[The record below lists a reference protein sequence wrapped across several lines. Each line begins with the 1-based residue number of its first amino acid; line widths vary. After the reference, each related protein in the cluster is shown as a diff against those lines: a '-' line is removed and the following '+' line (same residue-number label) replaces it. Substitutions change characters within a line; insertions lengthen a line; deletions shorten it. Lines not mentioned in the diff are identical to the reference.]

1 MKVLP
6 VTVSLP
12 ALPVTVLRA
21 PPSQQQSPVVGG
33 DQVSLSEQGL
43 ATAKTKNEIWALHA
57 RIYGPRG
64 LDQQVGAEYRALG
77 SEAFKKLLPPTHY
90 SPADTERFTKTL
102 KYLDSIEKLRGTETK
117 FDENPFWGMGRDELA
132 AIEMDEQGY
141 TKEERYAACRAKSE
155 LDNMYFVKL
164 GDYYSSTQ
172 DHRPL
177 LKGYLEY
184 LDNLTPVE
192 RLNYPESERTAVA
205 ARLAA
210 AEDELGSLPADF
222 SLWKY
227 IDWDPKGRLNF
238 EAMFAPAHDE
248 LGFTNEAGADAR
260 EPAQA
265 DEVGMRDA
273 QAAVEGTGNAEV

>member
-12 ALPVTVLRA
+12 ALPVTVLRSS
-21 PPSQQQSPVVGG
+21 PSQQQLPVVDG

-77 SEAFKKLLPPTHY
+77 SEEFKRLPPPEGY
-90 SPADTERFTKTL
+90 SAADAERFTKTL
-102 KYLDSIEKLRGTETK
+102 RYLDGIYKLSGVETK

-132 AIEMDEQGY
+132 AIEMDEAGY
-141 TKEERYAACRAKSE
+141 TKEERYAAFRAKGA
-155 LDNMYFVKL
+155 LDNMFFTRLAEYTT
-164 GDYYSSTQ
+164 STH
-172 DHRPL
+172 DHRPME
-177 LKGYLEY
+177 KGYLEY

-192 RLNYPESERTAVA
+192 RLNYPDNERAAVA

-210 AEDELGSLPADF
+210 AEREMGSLPADF

-227 IDWDPKGRLNF
+227 INWDPKGRLNL
-238 EAMFAPAHDE
+238 EAMLDPANGG
-248 LGFTNEAGADAR
+248 LVPGKEASAI
-260 EPAQA
+260 AQA
-265 DEVGMRDA
+265 SGQTKGVGETDTTEKIRLDR
-273 QAAVEGTGNAEV
+273 

>member
-12 ALPVTVLRA
+12 ALPVTVLRSS
-21 PPSQQQSPVVGG
+21 PSQQQLPVVDG

-77 SEAFKKLLPPTHY
+77 SEEFKRLPPPEGY
-90 SPADTERFTKTL
+90 SAADAERFTKTL
-102 KYLDSIEKLRGTETK
+102 KYLDGIEKLRGTETK
-117 FDENPFWGMGRDELA
+117 FDKNPFWGMGRDELA

-141 TKEERYAACRAKSE
+141 TKEERYAAYRAKSA

-164 GDYYSSTQ
+164 GDYYSNTQ

-192 RLNYPESERTAVA
+192 RLNYPEGERTAVA
-205 ARLAA
+205 ARLAI
-210 AEDELGSLPADF
+210 AENELGSLPADF
-222 SLWKY
+222 SFWKY
-227 IDWDPKGRLNF
+227 INWDPKGRLNL
-238 EAMFAPAHDE
+238 ETMSAPAHGE
-248 LGFTNEAGADAR
+248 PGLTKEARADAR
-260 EPAQA
+260 ERAQA
-265 DEVGMRDA
+265 DEVGVA
-273 QAAVEGTGNAEV
+273 GEKAVAESAGNAEV

>member
-1 MKVLP
+1 MKILA
-6 VTVSLP
+6 VTDFSPLIS
-12 ALPVTVLRA
+12 ATVLRSS
-21 PPSQQQSPVVGG
+21 PNQQRSPAVEG

-77 SEAFKKLLPPTHY
+77 SEEFKRLPPPEGY
-90 SPADTERFTKTL
+90 SAADAERFTMTL
-102 KYLDSIEKLRGTETK
+102 KYLDGIEKLRGTETK

-132 AIEMDEQGY
+132 AIEMDEQRY
-141 TKEERYAACRAKSE
+141 TKEERYAAYRAKSA

-164 GDYYSSTQ
+164 GDYYSNTQ

-192 RLNYPESERTAVA
+192 RLNYPEGERAAVA

-210 AEDELGSLPADF
+210 AEREMGSLPADF

-227 IDWDPKGRLNF
+227 INWDPKGRLNL
-238 EAMFAPAHDE
+238 EAMLDPAI
-248 LGFTNEAGADAR
+248 GGPVPTSEASAI
-260 EPAQA
+260 AQA
-265 DEVGMRDA
+265 SGQTKGVGETD
-273 QAAVEGTGNAEV
+273 TAEKIRLDR